1 MNTEFIIDINEY
13 KATIYMQI
21 GFFEHKD
28 MSSPLHMHPLTEM
41 HILLSGSAIL
51 KCDKENMALQGGEAL
66 CVPANILHTYEFYE
80 KDCKRITFFI
90 DCDNPSKTIKKIKLP
105 QAIIPLLC
113 KEIEEY
119 ILTGKD
125 YKLKPLISY
134 ICSDFFVTETKK
146 PFAHITNRKLLLDDF
161 FSKRYT
167 SKVTLDDLA
176 KELLLS
182 HKQTERE
189 VKRITGNTFVGEL
202 SKRRIDAAILLLQTT
217 NIPLT
222 KISELV
228 GFSSYSG
235 FYKAYKK
242 RLASLRKKK

>member
-1 MNTEFIIDINEY
+1 MNTEFMIDINGFRA
-13 KATIYMQI
+13 KIYMQI

-28 MSSPLHMHPLTEM
+28 MSYPMHTHPLNEI
-41 HILLSGSAIL
+41 HILLNGTAVL
-51 KCDKENMALQGGEAL
+51 KCDKEDVVLQKGDAM
-66 CVPANILHTYEFYE
+66 CVPANILHTYQSYE
-80 KDCKRITFFI
+80 KDCRRISFFI
-90 DCDNPSKTIKKIKLP
+90 DCDNPPITIIKITLP
-105 QAIIPLLC
+105 QTVLSLLC

-119 ILTGKD
+119 VLTGKD

-134 ICSDFFVTETKK
+134 ICSDFFITEAKTT
-146 PFAHITNRKLLLDDF
+146 FVHITNRKLIIDDF
-161 FSKRYT
+161 FSKRYN
-167 SKVTLDDLA
+167 SNVTLDILA
-176 KELLLS
+176 KELFLS

-217 NIPLT
+217 NLPLT

-242 RLASLRKKK
+242 RLASLKKEK